1 MLKRNNKPFIK
12 LKKNNYWNIKLR
24 ASLRVMFRYSNFK
37 LLIFCILFSII
48 SSNLFA
54 QDDEDGCPD
63 VDKKAKK
70 TFESAKENLKKGNAD
85 LGYKLLVDATKIDE
99 SYSSAYLMLAD
110 LNYSRSENSRDANLT
125 LQFRNRAI
133 DYYKKAAEYCPSL
146 DNYRASFEVGKRYYI
161 SKDFKSAQPFI
172 EKFIANSK
180 QSRLKPEAEMIFNH
194 IKTYN
199 DLISKPVPFNP
210 VKVNG
215 INSAD
220 DEFLPLISPD
230 GEIAF
235 YTHRF
240 NKTSNLGDKQRV
252 DEFTMSE
259 RISKSSDA
267 NETFGKIKSMPS
279 PFNVNK
285 NNGQGAIS
293 VTIDNN
299 HIFVTI
305 CENNQFCD
313 IWVSDY
319 VDEQWTALKNIG
331 GAINGRRSWESQPSI
346 SADGKTLFFASIRPG
361 NIGFDLDD
369 NDSQT
374 SDIWMSKMNDDGS
387 WGAAINLGN
396 VINTMGNEK
405 SPFIHSDSQT
415 LYFSSDGRD
424 GIGGYDIY
432 YSKMNPDGKW
442 SEPKNIGYP
451 INTEGDEIG
460 FIVSTFGNKAYF
472 SSNKLQ
478 GSEGWDIYSFNLYKD
493 ARPKEVAIFKGEI
506 KDEQG
511 APIEDAKIEVK
522 DVKTNRITEGMV
534 DKMTGKYAV
543 ALPIVKPED
552 EFIMTVKK
560 KDYAFTSEYIKA
572 KEIKKIEPVK
582 VNFEVKPVEI
592 GTTVKLNNIYFSF
605 AEASFEKSSLV
616 VLDNFL
622 EYLQENPQI
631 KISIY
636 GHTDNDGKDETNQ
649 ILSEKRAKAVADYL
663 ILMGLDKNRII
674 STHGYGETK
683 PIASNNTETGRALNR
698 RTEFII
704 EAK

>member
-1 MLKRNNKPFIK
+1 MTIQSIKFIV
-12 LKKNNYWNIKLR
+12 L
-24 ASLRVMFRYSNFK
+24 A
-37 LLIFCILFSII
+37 ILFILLFNAF
-48 SSNLFA
+48 NLFA
-54 QDDEDGCPD
+54 QDDEDGCPE

-99 SYSSAYLMLAD
+99 SYARAYLMLAD
-110 LNYSRSENSRDANLT
+110 INNSRSENSRVGT
-125 LQFRNRAI
+125 QPLQFRNRAI
-133 DYYKKAAEYCPSL
+133 DYYKKAAEFCPSL

-180 QSRLKPEAEMIFNH
+180 QSRLRPEAEMIFNH

-215 INSAD
+215 LNSAE

-235 YTHRF
+235 YTHRY
-240 NKTSNLGDKQRV
+240 NKTTNLGDKQRV

-259 RISKSSDA
+259 RISKSSEPI
-267 NETFGKIKSMPS
+267 ETFGKIKAMST
-279 PFNVNK
+279 PFNENK

-299 HIFVTI
+299 HLYVTI

-319 VDEQWTALKNIG
+319 VDEQWTVLKNIG

-346 SADGKTLFFASIRPG
+346 SSDGKTLFFASIRPG

-369 NDSQT
+369 DASQT
-374 SDIWMSKMNDDGS
+374 SDILMSKMGDDGN
-387 WGAAINLGN
+387 WKPAVNIGE
-396 VINTMGNEK
+396 VINTTGNEK

-432 YSKMNPDGKW
+432 YSKMNADGTW

-478 GSEGWDIYSFNLYKD
+478 GSEGWDIYSFDLYED

-511 APIEDAKIEVK
+511 APIEDAKIEIK

-582 VNFEVKPVEI
+582 VNFEVKPVEV
-592 GTTVKLNNIYFSF
+592 GTTVKLNNIYFETSQAVF
-605 AEASFEKSSLV
+605 QKSSLV

-631 KISIY
+631 KISIH
-636 GHTDNDGKDETNQ
+636 GHTDNVGDDKSNQ
-649 ILSEKRAKAVADYL
+649 MLSEQRAKAVAEYL
-663 ILMGLDKNRII
+663 ILMGLDKSRIV

-683 PIASNNTETGRALNR
+683 PVSTNDTEEGRALNR
-698 RTEFII
+698 RTEFVI
-704 EAK
+704 EEK

>member
-1 MLKRNNKPFIK
+1 MTFQ
-12 LKKNNYWNIKLR
+12 NIKYLV
-24 ASLRVMFRYSNFK
+24 LT
-37 LLIFCILFSII
+37 ILFTLLFNTF
-48 SSNLFA
+48 NLYA
-54 QDDEDGCPD
+54 QDDEDGCPE

-70 TFESAKENLKKGNAD
+70 TFELAKESFKKGNSQ
-85 LGYKLLVDATKIDE
+85 LGYKLLIDATKIDE
-99 SYSSAYLMLAD
+99 SYARAYLMLAD
-110 LNYSRSENSRDANLT
+110 INNSRSENPNEVTQS
-125 LQFRNRAI
+125 QQYKNRSLE
-133 DYYKKAAEYCPSL
+133 YFKKAAEYCPSL
-146 DNYRASFEVGKRYYI
+146 DNYRASFEIGKRYYL
-161 SKDFKSAQPFI
+161 SKDYNLSQPFI
-172 EKFIANSK
+172 EKFITNSK
-180 QSRLKPEAEMIFNH
+180 QSRLKPEAEAIYNH

-199 DLISKPVPFNP
+199 NLINKPVPFNP

-215 INSAD
+215 INTAD

-235 YTHRF
+235 FTHRY
-240 NKTSNLGDKQRV
+240 NKKVDLGNIQRT
-252 DEFTMSE
+252 DEFTMAE
-259 RISKSSDA
+259 RISKSSEL
-267 NETFGKIKSMPS
+267 NEQFGKIKSMAA
-279 PFNVNK
+279 PFNENK
-285 NNGQGAIS
+285 NNNQGAVS

-299 HIFVTI
+299 HLYVTI
-305 CENNQFCD
+305 CENNLYCD
-313 IWVSDY
+313 IWVSDF
-319 VDEQWTALKNIG
+319 VDGEWTALKNMG

-346 SADGKTLFFASIRPG
+346 SSDGKTLFFASIRPG

-369 NDSQT
+369 QSSQT
-374 SDIWMSKMNDDGS
+374 CDIWMSKMGDDGN
-387 WGAAINLGN
+387 WKPAVNIGD
-396 VINTMGNEK
+396 VINTTGNEK

-415 LYFSSDGRD
+415 LYFSSDSRD

-432 YSKMNPDGKW
+432 YSKMNEDGTW

-478 GSEGWDIYSFNLYKD
+478 DSEGWDIYSFDLYED

-511 APIEDAKIEVK
+511 EAIEDAKIEVK
-522 DVKTNRITEGMV
+522 EVKTNRITEGMV

-543 ALPIVKPED
+543 ALPVTKPED

-582 VNFEVKPVEI
+582 INFEVKPVEV
-592 GTTVKLNNIYFSF
+592 GTTVKLNNIYF
-605 AEASFEKSSLV
+605 ASSSAVFEKSSLV

-622 EYLQENPQI
+622 EYLNENPNI
-631 KISIY
+631 KLSIH
-636 GHTDNDGKDETNQ
+636 GHTDNVGDDNSNQ
-649 ILSEKRAKAVADYL
+649 TLSEQRAKAVAEYL
-663 ILMGLDKNRII
+663 ILMGLNKSRIV

-683 PIASNNTETGRALNR
+683 PVATNDTEEGRALNR
-698 RTEFII
+698 RTEFVI